1 MHQIAIHAFQASRRM
16 NRWVE
21 RFCVVL
27 MVFLTLDVWLGILAR
42 YVIPFPLTFT
52 EELARYLMIWMALL
66 AISCGISRREH
77 IGVLILVERLP
88 LKVRKWLVVAI
99 DILAFV
105 FFAFLLFYGVGFV
118 ERGFSR
124 LTMIYSIPKGYP
136 FFVVPLAAALACAQL
151 LLVTFHDLFSNDGVT
166 AADRAE
172 I

>member
-1 MHQIAIHAFQASRRM
+1 M

-21 RFCVVL
+21 RFCVLLLIV
-27 MVFLTLDVWLGILAR
+27 LTLDVWLGILAR
-42 YVIPFPLTFT
+42 YFIPFPLTFT

-77 IGVLILVERLP
+77 IGVLVLIERLP
-88 LKVRKWLVVAI
+88 PVVRKWLAVAI
-99 DILAFV
+99 DLTALV
-105 FFAFLLFYGVGFV
+105 FFGVLLVYGVGFV

-124 LTMIYSIPKGYP
+124 LTMIFSIPKGYP
-136 FFVVPLAAALACAQL
+136 FFVVPVAAALACVQL
-151 LLVTFHDLFSNDGVT
+151 VLVAIHDLFSSDGIT